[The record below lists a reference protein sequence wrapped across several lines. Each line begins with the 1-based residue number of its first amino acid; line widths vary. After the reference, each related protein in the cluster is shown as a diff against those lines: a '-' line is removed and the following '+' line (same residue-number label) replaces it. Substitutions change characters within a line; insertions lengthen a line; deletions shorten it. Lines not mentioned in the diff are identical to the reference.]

1 MGGIILLTAKYLSG
15 DKGTLFLGEGPL
27 FHYTLRGITTLNNH
41 GLKHGGK
48 EHGLVSYKGVQISAL
63 PFPMKLIFSPEP

>member
-1 MGGIILLTAKYLSG
+1 MVDHLLTAKYLSG

-27 FHYTLRGITTLNNH
+27 FHYTLRGITTLSNH

-48 EHGLVSYKGVQISAL
+48 EHGSELQGSANLSPAISYEVNFLS
-63 PFPMKLIFSPEP
+63 